1 MGDRYILR
9 DVSARRTLG
18 GGAFLDLRAPARR
31 RRTPERLAQLQAAAR
46 PDPAEALQ
54 VMLAAPPHV
63 VDLTAFLRDRALG
76 PEEARRV
83 TEGVAVLEAGGTR
96 IALSPLT
103 HRGLVAGM
111 LDTLARFH
119 EEAPEMQGLGRERL
133 RLALTPRLPKE
144 AFAAFMAARIAAGD
158 IVAEGAFLRL
168 PGHEVRLSEED
179 EALYARILPELS
191 GEARFRPPRVRDM
204 ASAWDIPEADVR
216 RVLRM
221 AARQGRVDQIRHDHF
236 FLRATTAE
244 MVRIIA
250 DVQAAAPDGWVTA
263 AAFRDRVQNGRK
275 VAIEILDFYDRQ
287 GVTLRRGDLRRINPH
302 RADLYGG

>member
-1 MGDRYILR
+1 
-9 DVSARRTLG
+9 
-18 GGAFLDLRAPARR
+18 
-31 RRTPERLAQLQAAAR
+31 
-46 PDPAEALQ
+46 
-54 VMLAAPPHV
+54 MLAAPPHA
-63 VDLTAFLRDRALG
+63 VDLAGFLRDRALG
-76 PEEARRV
+76 PDAARRV
-83 TEGVAVLEAGGTR
+83 AQGITVLEGSASR

-119 EEAPEMQGLGRERL
+119 AEAPEMQGVGRERL

-144 AFAAFMAARIAAGD
+144 AFAGFVAERIAAGE

-168 PGHEVRLSEED
+168 PGHEVRLSEAD

-191 GEARFRPPRVRDM
+191 DEARFRPPRVRDM
-204 ASAWDIPEADVR
+204 ASAWDVPEGDVR

-221 AARQGRVDQIRHDHF
+221 AARQGRVDQIRPDHF

-250 DVQAAAPDGWVTA
+250 AVQAAAPDGWVTA

-275 VAIEILDFYDRQ
+275 VAIEMLDFLDRA

-302 RADLYGG
+302 RAEMFGP